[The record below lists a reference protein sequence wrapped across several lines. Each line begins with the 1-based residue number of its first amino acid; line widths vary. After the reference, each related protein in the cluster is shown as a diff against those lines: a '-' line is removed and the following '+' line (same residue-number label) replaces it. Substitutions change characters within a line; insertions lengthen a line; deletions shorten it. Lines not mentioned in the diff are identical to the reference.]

1 MSTVNIEFGYLMPR
15 GLPRL
20 RQKISRMLRGKRG
33 QKNRK
38 APPISKAPPR
48 LGPIGNVAQ
57 ANSLSDLVSINFDN
71 GSFEKLNLT
80 FDIEDSTFFGAREV
94 KSPRVVTAAQATKP
108 AEKMQSQ
115 APTAPSKRAPLSP
128 QSPNG
133 KLREP
138 TNRLSQ
144 NAQSVPK
151 TTFEPSKA
159 APLKIWSTQSIS
171 VESTSAPVA
180 KTNSAKR
187 KADESS
193 SFSPPKMSKPTEW
206 RQSSI
211 AEQRKSAASTA
222 RWSIYSTEQKP
233 AASIE
238 RKTSTPAAKH
248 RPISYLDY
256 ESALSAEDGL
266 EQDLARYSGTSYA
279 RNTADVGTDLLQALA
294 LLKHKKSSTK
304 SPRMHQ
310 NLSPP
315 RPQALPRR
323 RRRRRCH
330 QSDSRSRPTVF

>member
-38 APPISKAPPR
+38 APPVSKAPPR

-57 ANSLSDLVSINFDN
+57 PNSLSDLVSINFDN

-80 FDIEDSTFFGAREV
+80 FDIEDSTFFGAREI
-94 KSPRVVTAAQATKP
+94 KSPRVTTAAQAPKP
-108 AEKMQSQ
+108 SDKMQSQ
-115 APTAPSKRAPLSP
+115 DPTALGKRAPLAL

-133 KLREP
+133 KIREP

-144 NAQSVPK
+144 NFQSGQKTAFEQPK
-151 TTFEPSKA
+151 AS
-159 APLKIWSTQSIS
+159 PLKIWSTQSIS
-171 VESTSAPVA
+171 VESTSAPIA
-180 KTNSAKR
+180 KTYSAKR
-187 KADESS
+187 KADESTP
-193 SFSPPKMSKPTEW
+193 FSPPKMSKPAEW

-238 RKTSTPAAKH
+238 RNTSAPVAKH
-248 RPISYLDY
+248 RPISYLDH
-256 ESALSAEDGL
+256 ESTFSAEEVQD
-266 EQDLARYSGTSYA
+266 QDLLRYSGTISCS
-279 RNTADVGTDLLQALA
+279 R
-294 LLKHKKSSTK
+294 HS
-304 SPRMHQ
+304 
-310 NLSPP
+310 
-315 RPQALPRR
+315 RR
-323 RRRRRCH
+323 RN
-330 QSDSRSRPTVF
+330 